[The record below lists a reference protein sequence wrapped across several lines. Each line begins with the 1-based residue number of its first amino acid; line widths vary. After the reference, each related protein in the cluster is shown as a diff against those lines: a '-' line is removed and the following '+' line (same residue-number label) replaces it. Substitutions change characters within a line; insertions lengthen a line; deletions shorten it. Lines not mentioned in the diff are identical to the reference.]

1 MHISVFNRIPV
12 QYVSEQLSIGSLLAR
27 LAPTLLLI
35 GAFIWIGRQMGGRG
49 GAGSLFNTGKTKARV
64 DVAKDVKTTF
74 KDVAGLQE
82 AKQEIMEFVHFLR
95 NPQRFERLGARIPKG
110 ALLVGPPGT
119 GKTLLAKATAGE
131 AGVPFF
137 SMAGSDFTEMFVGV
151 GPAR

>member
-1 MHISVFNRIPV
+1 M